1 MASPRAH
8 FRIMS
13 AVLGFT
19 LHLWAIYNRFQ
30 PQITL
35 GFESFGS
42 KSGEYAEK
50 LNFSLPV
57 SHRSADGHVHRGI
70 LGWKYRGEERRTT
83 TSLGSTKAT
92 WTGRLDPMAEGL
104 VIFVFGDECRNH
116 RIWHAL
122 PKRYNFN
129 LFLGAQTDTYD
140 SFGCVKRLVFR
151 NLSQDMTRQVQSEVE
166 RLIGER
172 LQPFPPFSSISAR
185 NSSGFT
191 QSLWKWAKEGRLAD
205 IVKYPSR
212 NRTVYAFRWM
222 ETRFITGKEMLH
234 KVKKDCDLLA
244 DKPAFRARQI
254 LRSWEDAVIR
264 GNLSDKSFPVLGME
278 VECSSGTYVRGLCHE
293 IGRKVGCG
301 GIAIDII
308 RTGVGSYTNR

>member
-19 LHLWAIYNRFQ
+19 LHLWAIHNRFQ

-92 WTGRLDPMAEGL
+92 WTGRLDPMVNTIRITCHTDEEDS
-104 VIFVFGDECRNH
+104 VI
-116 RIWHAL
+116 
-122 PKRYNFN
+122 
-129 LFLGAQTDTYD
+129 
-140 SFGCVKRLVFR
+140 
-151 NLSQDMTRQVQSEVE
+151 E
-166 RLIGER
+166 R
-172 LQPFPPFSSISAR
+172 
-185 NSSGFT
+185 
-191 QSLWKWAKEGRLAD
+191 SL
-205 IVKYPSR
+205 
-212 NRTVYAFRWM
+212 
-222 ETRFITGKEMLH
+222 
-234 KVKKDCDLLA
+234 
-244 DKPAFRARQI
+244 
-254 LRSWEDAVIR
+254 
-264 GNLSDKSFPVLGME
+264 
-278 VECSSGTYVRGLCHE
+278 
-293 IGRKVGCG
+293 
-301 GIAIDII
+301 
-308 RTGVGSYTNR
+308 